1 RILLVEDGITNRKLI
16 SLVVERAG
24 ASVRSAENGQA
35 GLEAVAWEPFDLILM
50 DMQMP
55 VMDGY
60 TATRELRRLGC
71 TLPIIALTAHA
82 MASDERKC
90 REAGCS
96 GYLTKPID
104 RAQLLQAVASA
115 LEKPPSAEA
124 SGADIPVRRAVS
136 ESPNESQRGEPIVSR
151 LPADDA

>member
-1 RILLVEDGITNRKLI
+1 VTNRKLI
-16 SLVVERAG
+16 ALVLQRA
-24 ASVRSAENGQA
+24 AVLLRSAENGQA
-35 GLEAVAWEPFDLILM
+35 ALEAFAWEPFDLILM

-71 TLPIIALTAHA
+71 KLPIIALTAHA

-104 RAQLLQAVASA
+104 RAQLVAAVAAA
-115 LEKPPSAEA
+115 LQERPVTNDGKPAVAKPS
-124 SGADIPVRRAVS
+124 DP
-136 ESPNESQRGEPIVSR
+136 QKPIISH
-151 LPADDA
+151 LPADDPE